1 MYRHFLRPPACKVQT
16 RFFLHL
22 PSLRKLSA
30 PRFLQQSA
38 CRGYPSHPLCT
49 LVPACPPSAAHLCLH
64 GWPTPGTPA
73 NLWMRG
79 PLAGAGCCPL
89 GCAGLNLPPCPSL
102 DFSEDDRTTRQGLG
116 LATRCAIPQ
125 QFLLTGELVVE
136 GCAIN
141 CSIQVP
147 GPQLFAVHAFSMA
160 AVLGRLVDL
169 ACQDI

>member
-1 MYRHFLRPPACKVQT
+1 MYRLFFTPPSLQGSDTFFFTPPQPAKIVSPSFFTAVSLQRLPFPPAVHVGA
-16 RFFLHL
+16 RM
-22 PSLRKLSA
+22 
-30 PRFLQQSA
+30 
-38 CRGYPSHPLCT
+38 
-49 LVPACPPSAAHLCLH
+49 PPSAAHLCLH

-125 QFLLTGELVVE
+125 QFVLTGELVVE

-141 CSIQVP
+141 CFVRCKCLGHNCLQ
-147 GPQLFAVHAFSMA
+147 SMLSA
-160 AVLGRLVDL
+160 WLLCWAG
-169 ACQDI
+169 